1 MFGFNEKTYTLFTD
15 ERNITTVLDVVNRH
29 CRITSNRRA
38 GNCRWAGEPTRW
50 FVIFNTNSK
59 RYSNVIAELQSIG
72 EIKVSV
78 RGNNVDL
85 VFEI

>member
-15 ERNITTVLDVVNRH
+15 ERNITTVLDVINRN
-29 CRITSNRRA
+29 CRIASNRRA
-38 GNCRWAGEPTRW
+38 GNCRWAEDTTRW

-59 RYSNVIAELQSIG
+59 RYSNIIKELQTIG

>member
-15 ERNITTVLDVVNRH
+15 EKNITTVLDVVNRH

-38 GNCRWAGEPTRW
+38 GNCHWAGDPTRW
-50 FVIFNTNSK
+50 FVMFNTNDK
-59 RYSNVIAELQSIG
+59 RYAEIIKDLQKIG
-72 EIKVSV
+72 QINISV